1 MNEQDWFAR
10 TALLIGREGVETLK
24 QSHVLV
30 AGLGGVGSYAAEA
43 ICRAGVG
50 QMTIADHDR
59 VSATNLNR
67 QLLGLHSTIGL
78 SKARLM
84 AERLKDINPAL
95 QLKAHEVYL
104 KDEMIPEI
112 LSEKF
117 DFVVD
122 AIDTLSPK
130 IYFIKQ
136 CIERGFPLVSSMGSG
151 GRMDP
156 LQIRIADVADSFGC
170 PFAQVVR
177 KKLHG
182 LNIRNGFRVVFSSE
196 PVPKHVR
203 VVTDHEANKKST
215 VGTISYM
222 PAIFGMMAAS
232 VVINGLLQKGL
243 SPETPG
249 TEPVL

>member
-10 TALLIGREGVETLK
+10 TGLLIGREGVDKLK

-50 QMTIADHDR
+50 QITIADHDR

-67 QLLGLHSTIGL
+67 QLLALQSTISI
-78 SKARLM
+78 SKTALM
-84 AERLKDINPAL
+84 AQRLKDINPAL

-104 KDEMIPEI
+104 KDAVIPDI

-117 DFVVD
+117 DFVIG

-156 LQIRIADVADSFGC
+156 MQIRIADIADSFGC

-182 LNIRNGFRVVFSSE
+182 LDIHTGFKVVFSVE

-232 VVINGLLQKGL
+232 VVINGLLQKG
-243 SPETPG
+243 
-249 TEPVL
+249 